1 MKAILRRVRIS
12 PKKANLIAALVRNK
26 NIQEALDILKFTP
39 KKAAKILKKV
49 IESAIANAE
58 NNFKQNKDSLYIKEI
73 IVTQGVT
80 YKRSLPIS
88 RGRTH
93 PILKRTSHITVKVEA
108 KGETETVKKKE
119 TKDEKPTEKSIKEP
133 ENVKKE
139 EEKTKPTLTIKKS
152 E

>member
-1 MKAILRRVRIS
+1 MKAILRRIRIS
-12 PKKANLIAALVRNK
+12 PKKANLIAALIRNK
-26 NIQEALDILKFTP
+26 NVQEAIDILKFTP

-49 IESAIANAE
+49 IESAVANAE

-88 RGRTH
+88 KGRTH

-108 KGETETVKKKE
+108 KKEETPKKAE
-119 TKDEKPTEKSIKEP
+119 Q
-133 ENVKKE
+133 KKE
-139 EEKTKPTLTIKKS
+139 ETPKAEEPKKKPTLTVNA
-152 E
+152 